1 MNFFVIY
8 IVFLFLVLLGS
19 LIFWI
24 QCFKRCP
31 SDYILVIYGKTQEDT
46 AIRCVH
52 NGAAFVWPI
61 LQDFGW
67 LDLKPIPIDFGKM
80 EFSPDG
86 NGRITISSK
95 SIVGISTQSGIME
108 NAAKRLLGLNRDS
121 IRDLTLQIAQA
132 SMNSLVRE
140 MDLGK
145 IKADPNSFAD
155 GFAEQLQRAL
165 VEIGLEVIE
174 LNLEKIEVSLPEA
187 FSLVDGVPEIG
198 FGHPPAKE
206 EPT

>member
-1 MNFFVIY
+1 MSFEETFFVSLVI
-8 IVFLFLVLLGS
+8 LVLGNAV
-19 LIFWI
+19 FWL
-24 QCFKRCP
+24 QRYKRCS
-31 SDYILVIYGKTQEDT
+31 SDKILVVYGKTREGM
-46 AIRCVH
+46 AFRCVH
-52 NGAAFVWPI
+52 RGAAFVWPVI
-61 LQDFGW
+61 QDFGW
-67 LDLKPIPIDFGKM
+67 LDLTPLEVDLGEKEVSADEK
-80 EFSPDG
+80 
-86 NGRITISSK
+86 GRVKIKSMLVVAISKQLGS
-95 SIVGISTQSGIME
+95 ME

-187 FSLVDGVPEIG
+187 SSICNDLPEIG